1 MDSQIL
7 YKCIIEYKHSTAC
20 NWSIQNRPNIWFQL
34 KVFIFI
40 SIEKLF
46 QWIESKLEFHVEYRN
61 KMQMFSENGE
71 QMLSCITDV
80 LAHMQNS
87 IIKLEKVEFWWLG
100 AMSITWASSVPA
112 VNNEKK
118 ISLFTMNKQHSER
131 RKRTLKQH
139 TSTRVH
145 KYTHARTYIVTSNL
159 NSICKKKNNNKSLFY
174 NSLKSVF
181 NVLLGIWELIVL
193 IFFGFLSIVSFD

>member
-1 MDSQIL
+1 ML
-7 YKCIIEYKHSTAC
+7 
-20 NWSIQNRPNIWFQL
+20 
-34 KVFIFI
+34 
-40 SIEKLF
+40 
-46 QWIESKLEFHVEYRN
+46 
-61 KMQMFSENGE
+61 FSENGE

-131 RKRTLKQH
+131 RKWTLKQH

-159 NSICKKKNNNKSLFY
+159 NSICKKRTTTNHYSTIVWNRFSMCCLEYESWLSWYSLVFY
-174 NSLKSVF
+174 LLYLLIRFEFQRKTNSCRKVR
-181 NVLLGIWELIVL
+181 
-193 IFFGFLSIVSFD
+193 